1 MNIHT
6 KEDALV
12 LKNLGY
18 SRVVVSRE
26 APLSVIKEIK
36 DMGIEVEVFVHGALC
51 VSYSGNCYFSSIVGK
66 RSGNRGRCAQP
77 CRMEYQLEVNSKVLD
92 KGYLLSP
99 KELCTIEMID
109 EYKRAHVDSL
119 KIEGRLKR
127 KEYVAEAVLSY
138 AKAINKKNFILNKE
152 MKNLKIAYNRGFT
165 KGFIFNE
172 NNNYFTN
179 TSYQNHQGILVG
191 NVVSTYKD
199 KVNIK
204 LTDEV
209 SFGDSLRIV
218 GKKTDGVTINQMYLG
233 SKLVK
238 SAKAGDVVTIKV
250 HEADLGKVILFALQ
264 QLLSILAGTITLPLI
279 VGNGLSPS
287 AALLGAGVG
296 TFVYLVLTK
305 FKSPIFLGSS
315 FTFIGSMTSA
325 FAGAASMSIG
335 YFGILIGAFLAG
347 LVYVILSIVIKHV
360 GIGWINKVMP
370 PVVIGPTVAIIGLT
384 LAPNAVNSLL
394 RGSVM
399 VDGVSVANKY
409 LCLLCGAVT
418 LTVVILCSIY
428 GKKMIKLIPFIIG
441 ILAGY
446 LVAMIFTIIGN
457 VNNIDALKI
466 IDFSVFS
473 NIKWVPDFALI
484 HAIKGINDFSSSADF
499 FKYLALIVVLYVP
512 VAFVSFAEHIADHKN
527 LSQIIDTNLIE
538 DPGLHRTLLGD
549 GIGSAVGSILGGC
562 PNTTYGELKV

>member
-1 MNIHT
+1 
-6 KEDALV
+6 
-12 LKNLGY
+12 
-18 SRVVVSRE
+18 
-26 APLSVIKEIK
+26 
-36 DMGIEVEVFVHGALC
+36 
-51 VSYSGNCYFSSIVGK
+51 
-66 RSGNRGRCAQP
+66 
-77 CRMEYQLEVNSKVLD
+77 MELIY
-92 KGYLLSP
+92 
-99 KELCTIEMID
+99 
-109 EYKRAHVDSL
+109 
-119 KIEGRLKR
+119 
-127 KEYVAEAVLSY
+127 
-138 AKAINKKNFILNKE
+138 
-152 MKNLKIAYNRGFT
+152 
-165 KGFIFNE
+165 
-172 NNNYFTN
+172 
-179 TSYQNHQGILVG
+179 
-191 NVVSTYKD
+191 
-199 KVNIK
+199 KVNDK
-204 LTDEV
+204 PT
-209 SFGDSLRIV
+209 F
-218 GKKTDGVTINQMYLG
+218 
-233 SKLVK
+233 
-238 SAKAGDVVTIKV
+238 
-250 HEADLGKVILFALQ
+250 GKVILFALQ

-562 PNTTYGELKV
+562 PNTTYGESISCVAFSRNASIITILATVVITVLVSFFGPLMAFCSSIPSCIIGGISIALYGFIASSGLQMLKGVDITEHKNIFVISAILVVGIGGLTIRFYRFEFSPIATALTAGLLVNLLANIKTKKDIKKQEVEEQK